1 MEKWERRKGG
11 GEQKKAGSDARVW
24 RRGGEGEEAASL
36 ALSGVIGSWTA
47 NLSSLINSSRG
58 DCSPAGACWEK
69 KTKKRLEG
77 AGTMEGGGGGDWKG
91 GKMGRNRGG
100 DKRLEEIRERRGEG
114 LRRGESAV
122 TIKHWR

>member
-69 KTKKRLEG
+69 KQRKG
-77 AGTMEGGGGGDWKG
+77 WKEQE
-91 GKMGRNRGG
+91 RWREEE
-100 DKRLEEIRERRGEG
+100 EEIGREGRWGGTEGVTKDWRR
-114 LRRGESAV
+114 
-122 TIKHWR
+122 